1 MSKKLPL
8 KTALIITTYNQPDV
22 LDFVLETAFRQRVA
36 PNEIIVA
43 DDGSGEETE
52 RVIRKAAEKSPVPLK
67 HVWQPDKGFRLNHSR
82 NNAIAVAESE
92 YLILIDGDCFL
103 GEWFVHDHLRFAR
116 RGRFVAGTRAN
127 IKKELREKILQTR
140 DPRVGFF
147 TRGTSKKF
155 NLIRSFALATL
166 QSRHTSPKP
175 GKNPEPLEWR
185 PSVAGA
191 NLAFFRTDAERVNG
205 FNELFTRH
213 GKDDLEF
220 CARLTRSGVRRFKM
234 RHYGVDY
241 HFSHEERHNGESP
254 HNQRLESTSPA
265 YLASLDETQ
274 TRCVDAFGLSRTFTA
289 NSNPSVVQGQ
299 YQKFI
304 F

>member
-103 GEWFVHDHLRFAR
+103 GEWFVHDHIYFAHP
-116 RGRFVAGTRAN
+116 GRFVAGTRAN

-166 QSRHTSPKP
+166 QSRYTSPKP
-175 GKNPEPLEWR
+175 GKTPEPLKWR
-185 PSVAGA
+185 PGVAGA

-205 FNELFTRH
+205 FNEFLSFY
-213 GKDDLEF
+213 GGNDLEF
-220 CARLTRSGVRRFKM
+220 CMRLERIGVRRFRV
-234 RHYGVDY
+234 RHYAANY
-241 HFSHEERHNGESP
+241 HFKHDLHHGVKSQKERPTPTNPE
-254 HNQRLESTSPA
+254 
-265 YLASLDETQ
+265 YLASLDESQ
-274 TRCVDAFGLSRTFTA
+274 TRCVDAFGLTRALSQKKR
-289 NSNPSVVQGQ
+289 PSVVVES
-299 YQKFI
+299 YQKYEF
-304 F
+304 